1 MNKKK
6 TIIAAIVLL
15 LVAAIGGAIAYFT
28 DTESETNTFT
38 IGNVDITLTEP
49 NWDTTDADH
58 DNVPDAAENI
68 APGVSVAKD
77 PTITNVSATAPA
89 YVYAKVEIP
98 CSTAVTTPEAV
109 PAKEIFTLNSIGSGW
124 TLMNDGAC
132 TNGVAT
138 KVYNYGTSSAM
149 TSLAAGSATPAVF
162 SSVSLNS
169 NITGTEQGLSGNK
182 NVVVTGY
189 GIQTNGLGNDVTP
202 ATVWSKFSN

>member
-6 TIIAAIVLL
+6 TIISAIVLL
-15 LVAAIGGAIAYFT
+15 AIVAVGGAIAYFT
-28 DTESETNTFT
+28 DTDTKTNTFT
-38 IGNVDITLTEP
+38 IGNVDITLSEEH
-49 NWDTTDADH
+49 WSTTDS
-58 DNVPDAAENI
+58 NNNNIPDAAENI

-77 PTITNVSATAPA
+77 PVITNVSATAPA

-98 CSTAVTTPEAV
+98 CTTDATPV
-109 PAKEIFTLNSIGSGW
+109 EIFTLNSIGSGW

-132 TNGVAT
+132 NNGVAT
-138 KVYNYGTSSAM
+138 KVYNYGTASAM
-149 TSLAAGSATPAVF
+149 TALAAGSATPAVF

-169 NITGTEQGLSGNK
+169 SITGSETGLSGNK

-202 ATVWSKFSN
+202 GTVWSMF

>member
-1 MNKKK
+1 MKKDK
-6 TIIAAIVLL
+6 LFLAAVVLL
-15 LVAAIGGAIAYFT
+15 LLLVGGGAIAYFT
-28 DTESETNTFT
+28 DTDTKTNTFT
-38 IGNVDITLTEP
+38 IGNVDITLSEEH
-49 NWDTTDADH
+49 WSTTDS
-58 DNVPDAAENI
+58 NNNNIPDAAENI

-77 PTITNVSATAPA
+77 PVITNVSATAPA

-98 CSTAVTTPEAV
+98 CTTDATPE
-109 PAKEIFTLNSIGSGW
+109 EIFTLNTIGSGW
-124 TLMNDGAC
+124 NLMTDGAC
-132 TNGVAT
+132 TSGVAT

-169 NITGTEQGLSGNK
+169 SITGSETGLSGNK

-202 ATVWSKFSN
+202 GTVWSMF

>member
-6 TIIAAIVLL
+6 TIISAIVLL
-15 LVAAIGGAIAYFT
+15 AIVAVGGAIAYFT
-28 DTESETNTFT
+28 DTDTKTNTFT
-38 IGNVDITLTEP
+38 VGNVDITLSEEH
-49 NWDTTDADH
+49 WSTTDS
-58 DNVPDAAENI
+58 NNNNIPDAAENI

-77 PTITNVSATAPA
+77 PVITNVSATAPA

-98 CSTAVTTPEAV
+98 CTTDATPE
-109 PAKEIFTLNSIGSGW
+109 EIFTLNTIGSGW

-132 TNGVAT
+132 NNGVAT
-138 KVYNYGTSSAM
+138 KVYNYGTASAM
-149 TSLAAGSATPAVF
+149 TALAAGSATPAVF

-169 NITGTEQGLSGNK
+169 SITGSETGLSGNK

-202 ATVWSKFSN
+202 GTVWSMF

>member
-6 TIIAAIVLL
+6 IIIASLVLL
-15 LVAAIGGAIAYFT
+15 LVFAVGGAIAYFT
-28 DTESETNTFT
+28 DTDTKTNTFT
-38 IGNVDITLTEP
+38 VGNVDITLTEEH
-49 NWDTTDADH
+49 WSTTDS
-58 DNVPDAAENI
+58 NNNNIPDAAENI

-77 PTITNVSATAPA
+77 PVITNVSATAPA

-98 CSTAVTTPEAV
+98 CTTDATPE
-109 PAKEIFTLNSIGSGW
+109 EIFTLNTIGSGW

-132 TNGVAT
+132 NNGVAT
-138 KVYNYGTSSAM
+138 KVYNYGTASAM
-149 TSLAAGSATPAVF
+149 TALAAGSATPAVF

-169 NITGTEQGLSGNK
+169 SITGSENGLSGNK

-202 ATVWSKFSN
+202 GTVWSMF

>member
-6 TIIAAIVLL
+6 TIISAIVLL
-15 LVAAIGGAIAYFT
+15 AIVAVGGAIAYFT
-28 DTESETNTFT
+28 DTDTKTNTFT
-38 IGNVDITLTEP
+38 IGNVDITLSEEH
-49 NWDTTDADH
+49 WSTTDS
-58 DNVPDAAENI
+58 NNNNIPDAAENI

-77 PTITNVSATAPA
+77 PVITNVSATAPA

-98 CSTAVTTPEAV
+98 CTTDATPV
-109 PAKEIFTLNSIGSGW
+109 EIFTLNSIGSGW

-132 TNGVAT
+132 NNGVAT
-138 KVYNYGTSSAM
+138 KVYNYGTASAM
-149 TSLAAGSATPAVF
+149 TALAAGSATPAVF

-169 NITGTEQGLSGNK
+169 SITGSENGLSGNK

-202 ATVWSKFSN
+202 GTVWSMF

>member
-6 TIIAAIVLL
+6 TIISAIVLL
-15 LVAAIGGAIAYFT
+15 AIVAVGGAIAYFT
-28 DTESETNTFT
+28 DTDTKTNTFT
-38 IGNVDITLTEP
+38 IGNVDITLSEEH
-49 NWDTTDADH
+49 WSTTDS
-58 DNVPDAAENI
+58 NNNNIPDAAENI

-77 PTITNVSATAPA
+77 PVITNVSATAPA

-98 CSTAVTTPEAV
+98 CTTDATPE
-109 PAKEIFTLNSIGSGW
+109 EIFTLNTIGSGW

-132 TNGVAT
+132 NNGVAT
-138 KVYNYGTSSAM
+138 KVYNYGTASAM
-149 TSLAAGSATPAVF
+149 TALAAGSATPAVF

-169 NITGTEQGLSGNK
+169 SITGSENGLSGNK

-202 ATVWSKFSN
+202 GTVWSMF

>member
-6 TIIAAIVLL
+6 TIISAIVLL
-15 LVAAIGGAIAYFT
+15 AIVAVGGAIAYFT
-28 DTESETNTFT
+28 DTDTKTNTFT
-38 IGNVDITLTEP
+38 VGNVDITLTEEH
-49 NWDTTDADH
+49 WSTTDS
-58 DNVPDAAENI
+58 NNNNIPDAAENI

-77 PTITNVSATAPA
+77 PVITNVSATAPA

-98 CSTAVTTPEAV
+98 CTTDATPE
-109 PAKEIFTLNSIGSGW
+109 EIFTLNTIGSGW

-132 TNGVAT
+132 NNGVAT
-138 KVYNYGTSSAM
+138 KVYNYGTASAM
-149 TSLAAGSATPAVF
+149 TALAAGSATPAVF

-169 NITGTEQGLSGNK
+169 SITGSENGLSGNK

-202 ATVWSKFSN
+202 GTVWSMF

>member
-15 LVAAIGGAIAYFT
+15 LVAVVGGAIAYFT
-28 DTESETNTFT
+28 DTDTKTNTFT
-38 IGNVDITLTEP
+38 IGNVDITLSEEH
-49 NWDTTDADH
+49 WSTTDS
-58 DNVPDAAENI
+58 NNNNIPDAAENI

-77 PTITNVSATAPA
+77 PVITNVSATAPA

-98 CSTAVTTPEAV
+98 CTTDATPE
-109 PAKEIFTLNSIGSGW
+109 EIFTLNTIGSGW

-132 TNGVAT
+132 NNGVAT
-138 KVYNYGTSSAM
+138 KVYNYGTASAM
-149 TSLAAGSATPAVF
+149 TALAAGSATPAVF

-169 NITGTEQGLSGNK
+169 SITGSENGLSGNK

-202 ATVWSKFSN
+202 GTVWSMF

>member
-6 TIIAAIVLL
+6 TIISAIVLL
-15 LVAAIGGAIAYFT
+15 AIVAVGGAIAYFT
-28 DTESETNTFT
+28 DTDTKTNTFT
-38 IGNVDITLTEP
+38 IGNVDITLSEEH
-49 NWDTTDADH
+49 WSTTDS
-58 DNVPDAAENI
+58 NNNNIPDAAENI

-77 PTITNVSATAPA
+77 PVITNVSATAPA

-98 CSTAVTTPEAV
+98 CTTDATPE
-109 PAKEIFTLNSIGSGW
+109 EIFTLNTIGSGW

-132 TNGVAT
+132 NNGVAT
-138 KVYNYGTSSAM
+138 KVYNYGTASAM
-149 TSLAAGSATPAVF
+149 TALAAGSATPAVF

-169 NITGTEQGLSGNK
+169 SITGSENGLSGNK

-202 ATVWSKFSN
+202 ETVWSMF